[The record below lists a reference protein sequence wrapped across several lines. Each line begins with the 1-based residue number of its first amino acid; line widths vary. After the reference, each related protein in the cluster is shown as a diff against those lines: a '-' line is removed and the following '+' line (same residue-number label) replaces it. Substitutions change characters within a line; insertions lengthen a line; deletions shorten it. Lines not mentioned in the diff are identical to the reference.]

1 MFEKEEGGRGRKC
14 CVLNGTVVK
23 SFKHFMYKDIIIK
36 PKYLIND
43 SSSYIT
49 ICMSCLLWNST
60 RSSRQDARGRTGDGG
75 RGVSFETI
83 SPSIRSGPSF
93 PHYMCQWARRLS
105 RVKLAVIL
113 CRSMCGYISGTRYRF
128 QVTRVRAFSVCTLC
142 SNILVVLRLTRHHN
156 AVRGHRTGSNNS
168 GVEDYLRRKLILL

>member
-1 MFEKEEGGRGRKC
+1 MFDEERLCQEEERGRWRAC
-14 CVLNGTVVK
+14 CVLVGTVLK
-23 SFKHFMYKDIIIK
+23 SLNHFLYQYIILK
-36 PKYLIND
+36 SNYLIND
-43 SSSYIT
+43 GSLYLV

-83 SPSIRSGPSF
+83 SPSIRSGPRF

-113 CRSMCGYISGTRYRF
+113 CRSMCGYISGTRYLKWLHTKY
-128 QVTRVRAFSVCTLC
+128 QVSKM
-142 SNILVVLRLTRHHN
+142 NIWYRMVYTFILGGVGLVGLVWETKHY
-156 AVRGHRTGSNNS
+156 TPWI
-168 GVEDYLRRKLILL
+168 IL